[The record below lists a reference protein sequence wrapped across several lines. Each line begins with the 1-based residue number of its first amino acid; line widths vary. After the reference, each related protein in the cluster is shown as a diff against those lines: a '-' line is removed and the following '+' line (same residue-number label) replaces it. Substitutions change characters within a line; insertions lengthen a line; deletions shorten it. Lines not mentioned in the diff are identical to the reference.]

1 MRRRSKYCVPLWNG
15 EKMREKIF
23 EIPVGEIMEPKKGCP
38 ICRLRKK
45 LGKKAVDYILG
56 PAMMEPDIRQMTN
69 YRGFCGEHLDAMLA
83 AGNRLPF
90 ALTLESLVDFIEL
103 PTSFKKPLPPQGC
116 FVCDMVERSFTG
128 VLDTVVLMFHAD
140 SNFRE
145 VLLAQ
150 ESFCLPHY
158 RRLCEIAQKRLKKE
172 ELRRFIETVG
182 EVTER
187 RRKEVHRLL
196 SEFTTSFD
204 YRNASGGPLSEEV
217 RLAVEQ
223 AVDFLS
229 SERE

>member
-1 MRRRSKYCVPLWNG
+1 MIRRSGCCAHLWSD

-23 EIPVGEIMEPKKGCP
+23 EIPVGEIMEPKEGCP

-45 LGKKAVDYILG
+45 LEKKAVDYILG

-69 YRGFCGEHLDAMLA
+69 RRGFCGRHLDAMLA

-103 PTSFKKPLPPQGC
+103 PDSFKKPLPPQGC
-116 FVCDMVERSFTG
+116 FVCDMVERSFNG
-128 VLDTVVLMFHAD
+128 VLDTVVLMFHTD
-140 SNFRE
+140 PGFRE

-150 ESFCLPHY
+150 ESFCLPHH
-158 RRLCEIAQKRLKKE
+158 RSLCEIAQKRLKKE
-172 ELRRFIETVG
+172 ELRRFIAMVS

-187 RRKEVHRLL
+187 RRREVHRLL
-196 SEFTTSFD
+196 SAFTTSFD
-204 YRNASGGPLSEEV
+204 YRNAGGGPLPEEV
-217 RLAVEQ
+217 RLAVER